1 MTKARIGTIALW
13 IGSVLLALAFV
24 LAGAPKLLRVEVWVD
39 KFDGWGY
46 ASWFLVVTGGLELA
60 GAILLL
66 IPRLAVAGVAL
77 LAVIML
83 GAGYTHLANG
93 EGLEVI
99 RPPRATTRS
108 SRGCRARAAHCLT
121 AAASSR
127 TH

>member
-46 ASWFLVVTGGLELA
+46 ASWFLVVIGGLELV

-66 IPRLAVAGVAL
+66 IPRLAVAGAAL

-99 RPPRATTRS
+99 RPLVFLGVLIPV
-108 SRGCRARAAHCLT
+108 GWAR
-121 AAASSR
+121 R
-127 TH
+127 PEQMRR